1 MSEFRTSC
9 EQFLATTRL
18 HFFAGE
24 ASTAFQDNADDDQML
39 PMTGDTHHRAHAG
52 Q

>member
-9 EQFLATTRL
+9 EQFLATTRQ

-24 ASTAFQDNADDDQML
+24 ASTAFQDDADNDQIL
-39 PMTGDTHHRAHAG
+39 ATTGDTHHRAHAG